1 MDVVYKVGVNNPYP
15 YNWYHINSVFGLSQ
29 FGMVIPVVY
38 LRQYV
43 ILTGICKGL
52 SPTLRDQWES
62 VFK

>member
-1 MDVVYKVGVNNPYP
+1 MDVVYKVGVYDPYL
-15 YNWYHINSVFGLSQ
+15 YNWYHISSVFGLSL

-38 LRQYV
+38 SHQYV

-52 SPTLRDQWES
+52 SLTLRDQWES